1 MSYKHKIM
9 NENTVGSGNN
19 LVDFGEAIKA
29 LKQGKRVRRTDWD
42 GQFIFM
48 QVPSEVPAEI
58 VPKMSSL
65 PKSVKDE
72 FQRRKEVGWGGLK
85 FEGGIGYSNQV
96 ALVSGRNE
104 ITSWFANPSDFLSED
119 WLVLD

>member
-29 LKQGKRVRRTDWD
+29 LKQGKRVRRKDWD

-65 PKSVKDE
+65 PNSVKDE
-72 FQRRKEVGWGGLK
+72 FERRFKD
-85 FEGGIGYSNQV
+85 SNQQIDAIYYNNQI
-96 ALVSGRNE
+96 ALVNQSNL
-104 ITSWFANPSDFLSED
+104 ITSWSPSVSDVLSED
-119 WLVLD
+119 WLILK